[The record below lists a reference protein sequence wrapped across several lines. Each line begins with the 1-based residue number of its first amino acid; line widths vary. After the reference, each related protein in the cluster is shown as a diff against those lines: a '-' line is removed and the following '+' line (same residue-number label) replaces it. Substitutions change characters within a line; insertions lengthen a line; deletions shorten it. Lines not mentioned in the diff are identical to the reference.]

1 MLSQSIDLS
10 SYSQAIKHSHWRDA
24 MQTEIQALKANN
36 TWTLTSLPFGKKPIG
51 CKWVFKTKLRVD
63 GLIERHKSRLVAKGY
78 TQVEGL
84 NYHDT
89 FALVA
94 KLVTVCC
101 VFFIAAARHWHLY
114 QLDVNN
120 AFLHVDLDE
129 EVYMTLP
136 LGYGRKGESRVC
148 RLLKS
153 LYGLKQ
159 ASRNWYSK
167 LSFVLLLTGYSQ
179 SDADHSLFTWTQGSS
194 ITVVLVYVDDLL
206 IAGNDLTII
215 TDLKTF
221 LADQFKLKDLGT
233 LKYFLG
239 LEMARSPSGIFLSQ
253 RKYALDILADFGTL
267 GSRPTSCPMKQH
279 LKLTPED
286 GVLLFD
292 PSPYRRLASCP
303 TTRRSTTGFFIT
315 LGTNP
320 LSWRT
325 KKQTVVFR
333 SSAEAKYRD
342 MATTTCE
349 LVWIKTLLS
358 DLMVLHPKH
367 IIFYCDNQAA
377 LHITYNPVFHEHTK
391 HIEIDCHYVRE
402 KFRSDLLMPIHI
414 STQHQIVDIFTKAL
428 GKDLVHHFICKLG
441 ITDLHAPT

>member
-1 MLSQSIDLS
+1 M
-10 SYSQAIKHSHWRDA
+10 
-24 MQTEIQALKANN
+24 
-36 TWTLTSLPFGKKPIG
+36 
-51 CKWVFKTKLRVD
+51 FKTKLRVD

-215 TDLKTF
+215 TNLKTF
-221 LADQFKLKDLGT
+221 LADQFKLKDLEPLNT
-233 LKYFLG
+233 FL
-239 LEMARSPSGIFLSQ
+239 
-253 RKYALDILADFGTL
+253 IL
-267 GSRPTSCPMKQH
+267 RWH
-279 LKLTPED
+279 
-286 GVLLFD
+286 VLLL
-292 PSPYRRLASCP
+292 R
-303 TTRRSTTGFFIT
+303 FFFFN
-315 LGTNP
+315 TNMFWT
-320 LSWRT
+320 S
-325 KKQTVVFR
+325 
-333 SSAEAKYRD
+333 
-342 MATTTCE
+342 
-349 LVWIKTLLS
+349 
-358 DLMVLHPKH
+358 
-367 IIFYCDNQAA
+367 
-377 LHITYNPVFHEHTK
+377 
-391 HIEIDCHYVRE
+391 
-402 KFRSDLLMPIHI
+402 
-414 STQHQIVDIFTKAL
+414 
-428 GKDLVHHFICKLG
+428 
-441 ITDLHAPT
+441 

>member
-1 MLSQSIDLS
+1 MLSQSIDPS

-24 MQTEIQALKANN
+24 MQTEIQPLRLI
-36 TWTLTSLPFGKKPIG
+36 THGLLLLFLGKKPIG

-63 GLIERHKSRLVAKGY
+63 GLIERHKARLVAKGY

-84 NYHDT
+84 DYHDT

-101 VFFIAAARHWHLY
+101 VFSL
-114 QLDVNN
+114 
-120 AFLHVDLDE
+120 LHSSRSLHDL
-129 EVYMTLP
+129 TTWIWP
-136 LGYGRKGESRVC
+136 KGGVRVC

-194 ITVVLVYVDDLL
+194 FTVVLVYVDDLL

-215 TDLKTF
+215 TNLKTF
-221 LADQFKLKDLGT
+221 LANRFKLKDLGT

-253 RKYALDILADFGTL
+253 RKYALDILADSGTL
-267 GSRPTSCPMKQH
+267 GSRPTSFPMKQH

-325 KKQTVVFR
+325 KKQTVVSR
-333 SSAEAKYRD
+333 SSAKAKYCA

-349 LVWIKTLLS
+349 LVWLKTLLS
-358 DLMVLHPKH
+358 NLMVLHPKY
-367 IIFYCDNQAA
+367 IILYCDNQVA
-377 LHITYNPVFHEHTK
+377 LHITLNPVFHEHTK
-391 HIEIDCHYVRE
+391 HIEIDCHYVCE
-402 KFRSDLLMPIHI
+402 KFRSGLLMPIHI

-428 GKDLVHHFICKLG
+428 GKDLFHHFVCKLG